1 MSRVSSPLASLLA
14 TSLTVAAALAS
25 SVALADYATAEV
37 AGGGTITGKVTMT
50 GAAPAL
56 PPEKRDKNPEVCGT
70 TFPNQTLQV
79 SSTGGIK
86 FVIVYLQDI
95 TKGKAMT
102 IGNAELNQEKCAYH
116 PHAQAIP
123 VGTTLTV
130 LNSDPILHNV
140 HASLGATTVFN
151 YAMPLKG
158 QKIPKK
164 LSKAGFVKL
173 KCDVHSWM
181 NGAIAVMDNPYFAVT
196 DDEGHFT
203 IDNVPP
209 GSYTIAVWHER
220 LGEKSQ
226 PVTVAAGANKADISL
241 PAK

>member
-1 MSRVSSPLASLLA
+1 MSRLINIL
-14 TSLTVAAALAS
+14 AAATVFAS
-25 SVALADYATAEV
+25 GVALADYTTAEV
-37 AGGGTITGKVTMT
+37 TGGGSISGKVTLT
-50 GAAPAL
+50 GTKPAL

-79 SSTGGIK
+79 GETGGIK
-86 FVIVYLQDI
+86 FVIVYLKDI
-95 TKGKAMT
+95 TSGKALT
-102 IGNAELNQEKCAYH
+102 PGTAELNQEKCAYH

-140 HASLGATTVFN
+140 HASLGASTVFN

-173 KCDVHSWM
+173 KCDVHGWM
-181 NGAIAVMDNPYFAVT
+181 NGAIGVMDNPYFAVT
-196 DDEGHFT
+196 DDNGNYT
-203 IDNVPP
+203 IDNIPP
-209 GSYTIAVWHER
+209 GSYTLAVWHER

-226 PVTVAAGANKADISL
+226 PVTVVAGTQKADISL
-241 PAK
+241 AAK

>member
-1 MSRVSSPLASLLA
+1 MSRLLHI
-14 TSLTVAAALAS
+14 LAAAAAFAS
-25 SVALADYATAEV
+25 SAALADYTTADV
-37 AGGGTITGKVTMT
+37 AGGGSITGRVTLT
-50 GAAPAL
+50 GTKPDL

-79 SSTGGIK
+79 SDSGGIK
-86 FVIVYLQDI
+86 FAIVYLKDI
-95 TKGKAMT
+95 TQGKALT
-102 IGNAELNQEKCAYH
+102 PGAAELNQEKCAYH
-116 PHAQAIP
+116 PHTQAIP

-140 HASLGATTVFN
+140 HAYLQASTVFN

-181 NGAIAVMDNPYFAVT
+181 NGAIGVMDNPYYAVT
-196 DDEGHFT
+196 DDNGAFT
-203 IDNVPP
+203 IDGVPP
-209 GSYTIAVWHER
+209 GSYTLAVWHER

-226 PVTVAAGANKADISL
+226 PVTVAAGTQSANFSL
-241 PAK
+241 AAK

>member
-1 MSRVSSPLASLLA
+1 MSRLL
-14 TSLTVAAALAS
+14 TILAAATALVS
-25 SVALADYATAEV
+25 SVALADYTTADV
-37 AGGGTITGKVTMT
+37 AGGGSITGKVTMT
-50 GAAPAL
+50 GAAPVLA
-56 PPEKRDKNPEVCGT
+56 PEKRDKNPEVCGT

-79 SSTGGIK
+79 GTNGGVK
-86 FVIVYLQDI
+86 FAIVYLKDI

-102 IGNAELNQEKCAYH
+102 IGTAELNQEKCAYH

-123 VGTTLTV
+123 VGTVLTV

-140 HASLGATTVFN
+140 HAARGATTVFN

-164 LSKAGFVKL
+164 LGKAGFVKL

-196 DDEGHFT
+196 DENGAFT
-203 IDNVPP
+203 IADVPP
-209 GSYTIAVWHER
+209 GSYTLAVWHER

-226 PVTVAAGANKADISL
+226 PVTVAAGAQTADISL

>member
-1 MSRVSSPLASLLA
+1 MPRTSSLLASLAA
-14 TSLTVAAALAS
+14 TALTVPAALVS
-25 SVALADYATAEV
+25 SAALADYATADV

-50 GAAPAL
+50 GAVPAL

-70 TFPNQTLQV
+70 TFPNQTLQLG
-79 SSTGGIK
+79 SNGGIK
-86 FVIVYLQDI
+86 FVIVYLKDI

-102 IGNAELNQEKCAYH
+102 AGAAELNQEKCAYH

-123 VGTTLTV
+123 VNTVLTV

-140 HASLGATTVFN
+140 HASLGASTVFN

-164 LSKAGFVKL
+164 LSKSGFVKL

-196 DDEGHFT
+196 DENGSFT

-209 GSYTIAVWHER
+209 GSYTLAVWHER

-226 PVTVAAGANKADISL
+226 PVTVAAGNQTADITL
-241 PAK
+241 AAK

>member
-1 MSRVSSPLASLLA
+1 MSKLQHLVSLVCFAAVA
-14 TSLTVAAALAS
+14 TSSA
-25 SVALADYATAEV
+25 ALADYATADV

-79 SSTGGIK
+79 SSSGGVK
-86 FVIVYLQDI
+86 FVIVYLKDI
-95 TKGKAMT
+95 TKGKAMAP
-102 IGNAELNQEKCAYH
+102 GAAELNQEKCAYH
-116 PHAQAIP
+116 PHAQAIE

-140 HASLGATTVFN
+140 HASLGASTVFN

-158 QKIPKK
+158 QRIPKK
-164 LSKAGFVKL
+164 LTKAGFVKL

-181 NGAIAVMDNPYFAVT
+181 NGAIGVMDNPYFAIT
-196 DDEGHFT
+196 DDEGNFT
-203 IDNVPP
+203 ISDIPP
-209 GSYTIAVWHER
+209 GSYTLAVWHER

-226 PVTVAAGANKADISL
+226 PVTVAAGSQKADFSL
-241 PAK
+241 AAK

>member
-1 MSRVSSPLASLLA
+1 MSRLFTIL
-14 TSLTVAAALAS
+14 AAATTLTS
-25 SVALADYATAEV
+25 SVALADYTTADV
-37 AGGGTITGKVTMT
+37 AGGGSITGKVTMT

-79 SSTGGIK
+79 SSAGGIK
-86 FVIVYLQDI
+86 FVVVYLKDI
-95 TKGKAMT
+95 TKGKEMT
-102 IGNAELNQEKCAYH
+102 VGAAELNQEKCAYH

-123 VGTTLTV
+123 VGTVLTV

-140 HASLGATTVFN
+140 HASLGASTVFN

-181 NGAIAVMDNPYFAVT
+181 NGAIAVMDNPYFAIT
-196 DDEGHFT
+196 DENGSYT

-209 GSYTIAVWHER
+209 GNYTLAVWHER

-226 PVTVAAGANKADISL
+226 PVTVAAGTQKADISL
-241 PAK
+241 AAK

>member
-1 MSRVSSPLASLLA
+1 
-14 TSLTVAAALAS
+14 
-25 SVALADYATAEV
+25 
-37 AGGGTITGKVTMT
+37 GGV
-50 GAAPAL
+50 
-56 PPEKRDKNPEVCGT
+56 
-70 TFPNQTLQV
+70 
-79 SSTGGIK
+79 K
-86 FVIVYLQDI
+86 FVIVYLKDI
-95 TKGKAMT
+95 TKGKEMKVGT
-102 IGNAELNQEKCAYH
+102 AELNQEKCAYH

-123 VGTTLTV
+123 VNTVLTV

-196 DDEGHFT
+196 DENGSFT

-209 GSYTIAVWHER
+209 GSYTLAVWHER
-220 LGEKSQ
+220 LGEKSE
-226 PVTVAAGANKADISL
+226 PITVAAGSQTANISMA
-241 PAK
+241 AK

>member
-1 MSRVSSPLASLLA
+1 MSRLPNILVAASVLASG
-14 TSLTVAAALAS
+14 
-25 SVALADYATAEV
+25 VALADYTTADV
-37 AGGGTITGKVTMT
+37 TGGGTISGKVTLS
-50 GAAPAL
+50 GAKPDL
-56 PPEKRDKNPEVCGT
+56 PPEKRDKNPDVCGT
-70 TFPNQTLQV
+70 TAPNQTLQV
-79 SSTGGIK
+79 SDSGGIK
-86 FVIVYLQDI
+86 FVVVYLKDI
-95 TKGKAMT
+95 TKGKALT
-102 IGNAELNQEKCAYH
+102 AGTAELNQEKCAYH

-140 HASLGATTVFN
+140 HASLGASTVFN

-173 KCDVHSWM
+173 KCDVHGWM
-181 NGAIAVMDNPYFAVT
+181 NGAIAVMDNPYFAIT
-196 DDEGHFT
+196 DDNGNFT

-209 GSYTIAVWHER
+209 GTYTLAVWHER

-241 PAK
+241 ASK